1 MTFNEPQYLEYESNT
16 EEEENVPTQEIDLQ
30 QEQNLTQ
37 TSSLYVSIV
46 DDISMVKDGRW
57 FFGGYLN
64 SPIDRLFSVMSAL
77 TMAISC
83 LRNREYVL
91 GLLEALENNIVECE
105 SYYSNH
111 VQLFSNI
118 INMGRELLNSE
129 RSKLVG

>member
-1 MTFNEPQYLEYESNT
+1 MT
-16 EEEENVPTQEIDLQ
+16 EESVPTQEIDLQ
-30 QEQNLTQ
+30 QEQNLNQ

-129 RSKLVG
+129 RSKWVDG